1 MTIRYRTL
9 IASIYAAMFLVA
21 MCAVFAFRTPAERTP
36 LVHHIQKSNPLL
48 ARPNMVDRLDFFDT
62 PEAFD
67 RAMMQH
73 VAISTTQPA
82 SVILSDQRPKSFPRS
97 GTWTSEIVETEFPF
111 TELIPSW
118 NATVPRDTG
127 VFFQVK
133 TRDASDGEWSPWL
146 YIGQWGRTPATD
158 PSDRVIEF
166 DHGVV
171 NVDNLTLDSPATAYQ
186 IRATLLSFDMN
197 RDVVP
202 QIRRIT
208 VSYSGAVDD
217 PDERAQLAKSEP
229 LDGDWARSLAVPFR
243 AQGVEAKP
251 LAGQICS
258 PTSTSMVMSY
268 FGVDRPTSENA
279 LAIYDEEHDMFG
291 NWGRAVQRA
300 GSLGLDAWLQRFRNW
315 DQVKAMIARGQPV
328 VAGIKFKPG
337 EFPSALYKETAGHLI
352 VIRGFTKSGDPIVND
367 PADRNKGN
375 GVVYKADE
383 LGRAW
388 FGCGGVGYVI
398 RKPQNSPATM
408 PAVVSK

>member
-21 MCAVFAFRTPAERTP
+21 LCAVFAYRTPDERPTV
-36 LVHHIQKSNPLL
+36 VHHIQKSNPLL

-67 RAMMQH
+67 RATMQH

-82 SVILSDQRPKSFPRS
+82 SVILSDQRSKSFPRS

-158 PSDRVIEF
+158 PADRVVEF

-171 NVDNLTLDSPATAYQ
+171 NVDNLSLDSPATAYQ

-197 RDVVP
+197 
-202 QIRRIT
+202 
-208 VSYSGAVDD
+208 
-217 PDERAQLAKSEP
+217 
-229 LDGDWARSLAVPFR
+229 
-243 AQGVEAKP
+243 
-251 LAGQICS
+251 
-258 PTSTSMVMSY
+258 
-268 FGVDRPTSENA
+268 
-279 LAIYDEEHDMFG
+279 
-291 NWGRAVQRA
+291 
-300 GSLGLDAWLQRFRNW
+300 
-315 DQVKAMIARGQPV
+315 
-328 VAGIKFKPG
+328 
-337 EFPSALYKETAGHLI
+337 
-352 VIRGFTKSGDPIVND
+352 
-367 PADRNKGN
+367 
-375 GVVYKADE
+375 
-383 LGRAW
+383 
-388 FGCGGVGYVI
+388 
-398 RKPQNSPATM
+398 
-408 PAVVSK
+408 